1 MVIFL
6 KVIQVILALS
16 ILVLVHEF
24 GHFFFARMFKI
35 KVEKFYLFFD
45 AGFAL
50 FKFKPKKSDTE
61 YGIGWLPFGG
71 YCKIAGMVDESL
83 NEEQKQQL
91 KQEPKPYEFRA
102 HPAWQ
107 RFFVL
112 FGGVLFNVILAIII
126 YTGILY
132 SNGEE
137 YVKLSDIKTGVVV
150 NDLGR
155 DLGFMNGDIILS
167 LDGKPAQTLNE
178 LRINLITD
186 KAKTAQIIRDGEEM
200 TIDIDE
206 EYFPAILNS
215 ADLFDYGIPFV
226 VDSIP
231 GESMNFESGL
241 QKGDLVRGVYI
252 TAHQGDTAEIKEFVQ
267 TRFFTEVKDVLAAH
281 KGEKVELAVI
291 RKQET
296 PSENEDGSIIIPVQI
311 DTAGLL
317 GIYMDANLEHFY
329 PITKK
334 EFTLLSAIPA
344 GFKKTGDQ
352 ISSYWKQLKLI
363 VSPKT
368 KAYKSVG
375 SFIAIGSIFPSS
387 WNWLAFWSIT
397 AFLSI
402 MLAVVNILPIPAL
415 DGGHILFTLYEII
428 TGRKVNEKVLIVAQ
442 YIGLVLLIAL
452 MAYALGNDLFRFL

>member
-1 MVIFL
+1 MEIFL
-6 KVIQVILALS
+6 KVVQVILALS

-24 GHFFFARMFKI
+24 GHFFFARLFKI
-35 KVEKFYLFFD
+35 RVEKFYLFFD
-45 AGFAL
+45 AGFSL
-50 FKFKPKKSDTE
+50 FKFKPKNSDTE

-83 NEEQKQQL
+83 NEEQKEQL

-112 FGGVLFNVILAIII
+112 FGGVFFNVILAIII
-126 YTGILY
+126 YSAILFT
-132 SNGEE
+132 NGEE
-137 YVKLSDIKTGVVV
+137 YVKNSDITTGVVV

-155 DLGFMNGDIILS
+155 EIGFKNGDKILS
-167 LDGKPAQTLNE
+167 LDGKEPETLND
-178 LRINLITD
+178 LRIAIITD
-186 KAKTAQIIRDGEEM
+186 KVKTAQIERDGKKM
-200 TIDIDE
+200 NIDIDE
-206 EYFPAILNS
+206 TYFPAILNS
-215 ADLFDYGIPFV
+215 SDLFDYGIPFV

-231 GESMNFESGL
+231 QQSRNFNSGL
-241 QKGDLVRGVYI
+241 KKGDKIVAIYVSENN
-252 TAHQGDTAEIKEFVQ
+252 GDTTITKRCIK
-267 TRFFTEVKDVLAAH
+267 TNFFTEVKEVFASH
-281 KGEKVELAVI
+281 KGEVLELCI
-291 RKQET
+291 ERNSPNET
-296 PSENEDGSIIIPVQI
+296 DVQIPVQI

-317 GIYMDANLEHFY
+317 GCFMDGNLSHFY
-329 PITKK
+329 KITKK
-334 EFTLLSAIPA
+334 EYGLLSAIPA
-344 GFKKTGDQ
+344 GLKRTGEQ

-375 SFIAIGSIFPSS
+375 SFISIGSIFPSS

-415 DGGHILFTLYEII
+415 DGGHLLFTLYEMI

-442 YIGLVLLIAL
+442 YIGLVLLIGL
-452 MAYALGNDLFRFL
+452 MAYALGNDIFRFL

>member
-6 KVIQVILALS
+6 KVVQVILALS
-16 ILVLVHEF
+16 ILVLIHEF
-24 GHFFFARMFKI
+24 GHFFFARLFKI

-50 FKFKPKKSDTE
+50 FRYKPKNSDTE

-91 KQEPKPYEFRA
+91 KEEPKPYEFRA

-112 FGGVLFNVILAIII
+112 FGGVLFNVILAIVI
-126 YTGILY
+126 YSAILFT
-132 SNGEE
+132 NGEE
-137 YVKLSDIKTGVVV
+137 YVKNSDITTGVVV

-155 DLGFMNGDIILS
+155 DLGFQNGDKILA
-167 LDGKPAQTLNE
+167 LDGKEVETLND

-186 KAKTAQIIRDGEEM
+186 KAKTAQIERDGELM

-206 EYFPAILNS
+206 QYFPAILNS
-215 ADLFDYGIPFV
+215 PDLFDYGIPFV

-231 GESMNFESGL
+231 SQSANFESGL
-241 QKGDLVRGVYI
+241 KKGDKI
-252 TAHQGDTAEIKEFVQ
+252 TSLYVTVKQGDTLEIRDTVKAL
-267 TRFFTEVKDVLAAH
+267 FFTEVKDALSQH
-281 KGEKVELAVI
+281 KGEAVELVVERPMADSVTV
-291 RKQET
+291 ET
-296 PSENEDGSIIIPVQI
+296 IPVQI

-317 GIYMDANLEHFY
+317 GVFMDGDLSHFY
-329 PITKK
+329 KITKK
-334 EFTLLSAIPA
+334 EYNLLSAIPA
-344 GFKKTGDQ
+344 GLKRTGEQ

-402 MLAVVNILPIPAL
+402 MLAVINILPIPAL
-415 DGGHILFTLYEII
+415 DGGHILFTLYEMI
-428 TGRKVNEKVLIVAQ
+428 TGRKVSEKVLIVAQ
-442 YIGLVLLIAL
+442 YIGLAFLILL

>member
-24 GHFFFARMFKI
+24 GHFFFARLFKI

-50 FKFKPKKSDTE
+50 FRWKPKNSDTE

-83 NEEQKQQL
+83 DDKEKEQL
-91 KQEPKPYEFRA
+91 KQEPQPYEFRA

-112 FGGVLFNVILAIII
+112 FGGVFFNVILAIIVYSGI
-126 YTGILY
+126 FYT
-132 SNGEE
+132 NGES
-137 YVKLSDIKTGVVV
+137 YIKNSDITTGLAV
-150 NDLGR
+150 NDLGEE
-155 DLGFMNGDIILS
+155 LGFRNGDKIIS
-167 LDGKPAQTLNE
+167 LDNKHIETLND

-186 KAKTAQIIRDGEEM
+186 KAKTAQVEREGEIIN
-200 TIDIDE
+200 INIDE
-206 EYFPAILNS
+206 KYFPAILNS

-231 GESMNFESGL
+231 DDSHNFNSEMK
-241 QKGDLVRGVYI
+241 KGDKIVAVEVVS
-252 TAHQGDTAEIKEFVQ
+252 QDTSWVETPI
-267 TRFFTEVKDVLAAH
+267 FTQVKNLFAQH
-281 KGEKVELAVI
+281 KGEQI
-291 RKQET
+291 RVKLQRGEEEIIT
-296 PSENEDGSIIIPVQI
+296 PLQI
-311 DTAGLL
+311 DTAGLV
-317 GIYMDANLEHFY
+317 GVYMDAVLEHFY
-329 PITKK
+329 KITKR
-334 EFTLLSAIPA
+334 EYTLLQAIPA
-344 GFKKTGDQ
+344 GLKHTGEQ
-352 ISSYWKQLKLI
+352 IASYWKQLKLI
-363 VSPKT
+363 FTPKT

-387 WNWLAFWSIT
+387 WDWLTFWSIT

-402 MLAVVNILPIPAL
+402 MLAVLNILPIPAL
-415 DGGHILFTLYEII
+415 DGGHILFTLYEMI
-428 TGRKVNEKVLIVAQ
+428 TGRKVNEKVMIVAQ
-442 YIGLVLLIAL
+442 YIGMALLLLL
-452 MAYALGNDLFRFL
+452 MVYALGNDLFRFL

>member
-6 KVIQVILALS
+6 KVVQVILALS
-16 ILVLVHEF
+16 ILVLIHEF
-24 GHFFFARMFKI
+24 GHFFFARLFKI

-50 FKFKPKKSDTE
+50 FKYKPKNSDTE

-83 NEEQKQQL
+83 NEEQKHQL
-91 KQEPKPYEFRA
+91 KEEPKPYEFRA

-112 FGGVLFNVILAIII
+112 FGGVLFNVILAIVI
-126 YTGILY
+126 YSAILFT
-132 SNGEE
+132 NGEE
-137 YVKLSDIKTGVVV
+137 YVKNSDITTGVVV

-155 DLGFMNGDIILS
+155 DLGFQNGDKILA
-167 LDGKPAQTLNE
+167 LDGKEVETLND

-186 KAKTAQIIRDGEEM
+186 KAKTAQIERDGELM

-206 EYFPAILNS
+206 QYFPAILNS
-215 ADLFDYGIPFV
+215 PDLFDYGIPFV

-231 GESMNFESGL
+231 SQSANFESGL
-241 QKGDLVRGVYI
+241 KKGDKI
-252 TAHQGDTAEIKEFVQ
+252 TSLYVTVKQGDTLEVRDTVKAL
-267 TRFFTEVKDVLAAH
+267 FFTEVKDALSQH
-281 KGEKVELAVI
+281 KGEAVELVVERPMADSVTV
-291 RKQET
+291 ET
-296 PSENEDGSIIIPVQI
+296 IPVQI

-317 GIYMDANLEHFY
+317 GVFMDGDLSHFY
-329 PITKK
+329 KITKK
-334 EFTLLSAIPA
+334 EYNLLSAIPA
-344 GFKKTGDQ
+344 GLKRTGEQ

-402 MLAVVNILPIPAL
+402 MLAVINILPIPAL
-415 DGGHILFTLYEII
+415 DGGHILFTLYEMI
-428 TGRKVNEKVLIVAQ
+428 TGRKVSEKVLIVAQ
-442 YIGLVLLIAL
+442 YIGLAFLILL

>member
-6 KVIQVILALS
+6 KVIQVVLALS

-24 GHFFFARMFKI
+24 GHFFFARLFKI

-50 FKFKPKKSDTE
+50 LRFKPKKSDTE

-83 NEEQKQQL
+83 NEEQKKQL

-112 FGGVLFNVILAIII
+112 FGGVLFNVILAIIV

-137 YVKLSDIKTGVVV
+137 YVKLSDINTGIVV

-155 DLGFMNGDIILS
+155 DLGFKNGDKIIS
-167 LDGKPAQTLNE
+167 LDGKPAETLND

-186 KAKTAQIIRDGEEM
+186 KAKTAQIERDGQIM

-231 GESMNFESGL
+231 SESANFQSGL
-241 QKGDLVRGVYI
+241 QKGDLVKGIYI
-252 TAHQGDTAEIKEFVQ
+252 TVNKGDTTESKEFLE
-267 TRFFTEVKDVLAAH
+267 TRFFTEVKDALAAH
-281 KGEKVELAVI
+281 KGETVELAVS
-291 RKQET
+291 RK
-296 PSENEDGSIIIPVQI
+296 ENELFENDDENVIVPVQI

-317 GIYMDANLEHFY
+317 GIFMDANLSHFY
-329 PITKK
+329 TVTKK
-334 EFTLLSAIPA
+334 EFTLLEAIPA
-344 GFKKTGDQ
+344 GLNKTGEQ
-352 ISSYWKQLKLI
+352 IASYWKQLKLI

-415 DGGHILFTLYEII
+415 DGGHILFTLYEMI

-442 YIGLVLLIAL
+442 YIGLILLIAL
-452 MAYALGNDLFRFL
+452 MAYALGNDFFRFL